1 MQHTTNYNLNQWEDG
16 DVVRREDFNADNAAI
31 DAALKSVSDAAANAP
46 EIVIGYYVG
55 NGNASQNIN
64 LGRKPK
70 AVLVEAENG
79 LRGANVSSGPYGG
92 LATTITG
99 VSARTS
105 VSVRYFAAAGCIRLI
120 LRRTS
125 RQRRIEADVKASAG
139 VRRTEALRLRSE
151 CSMPVKPSKRQLCT
165 PA

>member
-1 MQHTTNYNLNQWEDG
+1 MQRTTNYNLNQWEDG

-99 VSARTS
+99 VFNNTQVVKITDTGFTAYTR
-105 VSVRYFAAAGCIRLI
+105 AASSNTNAHANDNGMGYSYI
-120 LRRTS
+120 
-125 RQRRIEADVKASAG
+125 AFF
-139 VRRTEALRLRSE
+139 
-151 CSMPVKPSKRQLCT
+151 
-165 PA
+165 